1 MDYKLAYKMQLD
13 RLTQIAQD
21 PAWKA
26 WAWEYAKELA
36 ADKSGV
42 FAGIDADLVA
52 KMNEKKIISKKD

>member
-1 MDYKLAYKMQLD
+1 MDYQLAYKMQLE
-13 RLTQIAQD
+13 RLVKIAQD
-21 PAWKA
+21 PTWKA

-42 FAGIDADLVA
+42 FAGIDVELAA